1 MRDRASRQLGWTK
14 VRSTAVRDSGAGGGR
29 GGKGEG
35 VGKERRLVHCGQ
47 K

>member
-1 MRDRASRQLGWTK
+1 MRDRASRQMGWTK
-14 VRSTAVRDSGAGGGR
+14 VRSTAVRDSGGR

-35 VGKERRLVHCGQ
+35 VGEERRLVHCGQ